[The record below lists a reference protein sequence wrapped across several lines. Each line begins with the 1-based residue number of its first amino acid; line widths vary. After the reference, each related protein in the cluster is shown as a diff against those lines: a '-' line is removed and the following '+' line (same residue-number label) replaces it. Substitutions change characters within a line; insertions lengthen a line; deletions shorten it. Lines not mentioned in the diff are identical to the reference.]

1 MRYFLW
7 LKEETT
13 KQSFYYIKIHIT
25 QHTIYAWKKVECSL
39 SLLSSSNI
47 CDTLRLVLKLV
58 IFANLT
64 FAKKK
69 WRGRRETEA
78 CKLQKET
85 NRSFSWRKNIILR
98 CYFPSSALRSRE
110 PPHFL
115 RRLDFR
121 GNFRG
126 ACCE

>member
-1 MRYFLW
+1 MYEGRNVRYFLW

-13 KQSFYYIKIHIT
+13 KQSFYYIKIYNT

-47 CDTLRLVLKLV
+47 CDTLRLVLKLI

-69 WRGRRETEA
+69 IE
-78 CKLQKET
+78 
-85 NRSFSWRKNIILR
+85 RKKRNGGMQASKGNKQVI
-98 CYFPSSALRSRE
+98 
-110 PPHFL
+110 FL
-115 RRLDFR
+115 
-121 GNFRG
+121 
-126 ACCE
+126 A